1 MAFWNRAALTQT
13 QVYVD
18 IFDGFLEQGGAD
30 SDAGL
35 CGFGIVVLV
44 RNFLT

>member
-1 MAFWNRAALTQT
+1 MDTTEKIQLVPGQ
-13 QVYVD
+13 

>member
-1 MAFWNRAALTQT
+1 MDTTEKIQLVPGQ
-13 QVYVD
+13 
-18 IFDGFLEQGGAD
+18 IFDGFLEQGSAD